1 MRKANP
7 QSIPEPTPEP
17 APQTQGRPRSKDAH
31 DAVLEATNT
40 LLEQLDYPNI
50 SVDKIVLESSVSKR
64 TIYRW
69 WRNKASIILEVIS
82 ADDITEPNTGNLEKD
97 LTQLLSRI
105 FKRVSGDK
113 RAQVIKGLVMDAQY
127 DPEFATQFRDYIHSR
142 RQVCLNILERGQ
154 QRGEISAKHDPALIA
169 DLFYGAYWY
178 RFLIGHAPLTDAY
191 AKDTVKMIL
200 NGIR

>member
-1 MRKANP
+1 MTKAK
-7 QSIPEPTPEP
+7 IT
-17 APQTQGRPRSKDAH
+17 APQPQGRPRSKDAH
-31 DAVLEATNT
+31 AAVIDSTNA
-40 LLEQLDYPNI
+40 LLEQLEYPNI
-50 SVDKIVLESSVSKR
+50 SVDRIESGVSKR

-97 LTQLLSRI
+97 LTQLLTRI

-127 DPEFATQFRDYIHSR
+127 DPEFAKDFREYIHSR

-154 QRGEISAKHDPALIA
+154 KRGEISAAHDPALIA

-191 AKDTVKMIL
+191 ARGVVKMIL
-200 NGIR
+200 GGIT

>member
-1 MRKANP
+1 MTEA
-7 QSIPEPTPEP
+7 ETT
-17 APQTQGRPRSKDAH
+17 APQPQGRPRSKDAH
-31 DAVLEATNT
+31 AAVIEATNT

-50 SVDKIVLESSVSKR
+50 SVDRIVAESGVSKR

-82 ADDITEPNTGNLEKD
+82 ADDIQEPNTGNLEKD
-97 LTQLLSRI
+97 LTKLLTRI
-105 FKRVSGDK
+105 FKRVSTDK

-127 DPEFATQFRDYIHSR
+127 DPEFAEAFREYIHSR

-154 QRGEISAKHDPALIA
+154 KRGEISAKHDPALIA

-178 RFLIGHAPLTDAY
+178 RFLIGHAPLTDSY
-191 AKDTVKMIL
+191 ARGVVKLIL
-200 NGIR
+200 GGIT

>member
-1 MRKANP
+1 MPKVNP
-7 QSIPEPTPEP
+7 EPEPTPP
-17 APQTQGRPRSKDAH
+17 SQGRPRSKDAH
-31 DAVLEATNT
+31 AAVIEATNA

-50 SVDKIVLESSVSKR
+50 SVDKIVLESGVSKR

-69 WRNKASIILEVIS
+69 WRNKANIILEVIS
-82 ADDITEPNTGNLEKD
+82 SDDIQEPNTGNLEKD
-97 LTQLLSRI
+97 LTQLLTRI
-105 FKRVSGDK
+105 FKRVSTDK

-154 QRGEISAKHDPALIA
+154 QRGEISTKHDPALIA

>member
-1 MRKANP
+1 MRKA
-7 QSIPEPTPEP
+7 ITTPEPTPEP
-17 APQTQGRPRSKDAH
+17 TTQGRPRSKDAH
-31 DAVLEATNT
+31 AAVIEATNT
-40 LLEQLDYPNI
+40 LLERLDYPNI
-50 SVDKIVLESSVSKR
+50 SVDKIVLESGVSKR

-82 ADDITEPNTGNLEKD
+82 ADDIQEPNTGNLEKD

-127 DPEFATQFRDYIHSR
+127 DPEFATQFREYIHSR